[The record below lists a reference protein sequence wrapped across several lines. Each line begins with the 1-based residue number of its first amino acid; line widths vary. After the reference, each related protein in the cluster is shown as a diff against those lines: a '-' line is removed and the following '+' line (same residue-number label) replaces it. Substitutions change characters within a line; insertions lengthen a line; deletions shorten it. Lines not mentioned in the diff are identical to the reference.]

1 MSLPSN
7 SASDNIHVMTYRNQ
21 AYKNYEGGY
30 SEYKYFPFFSE
41 LTISRYQHLDP
52 KTKMRRLYLGSRS
65 DFLNN
70 KLRSKLGSI
79 CVHDFLPGDI
89 MKVTLVENTNDKL
102 AVAYRFVASDSK
114 DESKDGGVSARYVQ
128 RMRIYDL
135 RNGSHWCKDRDGPQ
149 KWKEPD
155 RTDGPRSD
163 ADIDELLHQAFQEY
177 QSKDS
182 SYKSFYSNDLYQDF
196 MLENT

>member
-7 SASDNIHVMTYRNQ
+7 SANDNIYVMTYNNQ
-21 AYKNYEGGY
+21 AYKNNRGNY
-30 SEYKYFPFFSE
+30 SESKYFPFLSE

-52 KTKMRRLYLGSRS
+52 RTKMRRFYLGSRS

-79 CVHDFLPGDI
+79 CVHDFVPGDI
-89 MKVTLVENTNDKL
+89 MKVALVENTNDKL

-114 DESKDGGVSARYVQ
+114 DESKDGGVRARYVQ

-135 RNGSHWCKDRDGPQ
+135 RNGSHWCKD
-149 KWKEPD
+149 E
-155 RTDGPRSD
+155 
-163 ADIDELLHQAFQEY
+163 E
-177 QSKDS
+177 
-182 SYKSFYSNDLYQDF
+182 
-196 MLENT
+196 